1 MTERSEPWTIKE
13 LAEAADV
20 DASYIRRLCIQGKI
34 QGARK
39 PARDW
44 LIPAQVGEEWLEE
57 RHKRF
62 DNPFNK

>member
-1 MTERSEPWTIKE
+1 MTERTDPWTIKE

-34 QGARK
+34 EGAKK

-44 LIPAQVGEEWLEE
+44 LIPAQAGEEWLE
-57 RHKRF
+57 KRRG
-62 DNPFNK
+62 KWGKI